1 MGSVDGVS
9 NTQNTPGAS
18 GSPAANSATSQ
29 SSGIDNLANENT
41 FLKLMIAQIQNQDPL
56 NPTDSVQFLTQ
67 LAQYS
72 TLEQNLQMKSDL
84 DGILAGINRIAPAN
98 GTGQTDSGQT
108 GSGQTNGSQPNSGQN
123 VTNP

>member
-1 MGSVDGVS
+1 MASVGGVL
-9 NTQNTPGAS
+9 NTQNTTGAG
-18 GSPAANSATSQ
+18 GSSAANNATSQ

-72 TLEQNLQMKSDL
+72 TLEQNLQMKGDL
-84 DGILAGINRIAPAN
+84 DGILAGINRIAPGD
-98 GTGQTDSGQT
+98 GTGQTDT
-108 GSGQTNGSQPNSGQN
+108 DQTNGSQTNSGQN

>member
-1 MGSVDGVS
+1 MASVGGVS

-18 GSPAANSATSQ
+18 GSPAANSTTQTS
-29 SSGIDNLANENT
+29 GVENLANENT

-84 DGILAGINRIAPAN
+84 DGILAGINRIAPAD
-98 GTGQTDSGQT
+98 GTGQTDTGQT
-108 GSGQTNGSQPNSGQN
+108 GSGQTNGNQSNGGQN

>member
-1 MGSVDGVS
+1 MASVGGVS
-9 NTQNTPGAS
+9 NTQNTPGAT
-18 GSPAANSATSQ
+18 GSPAPSSATSQ
-29 SSGIDNLANENT
+29 TSGIDNLANENT

-72 TLEQNLQMKSDL
+72 TLEQNLQMKGDL
-84 DGILAGINRIAPAN
+84 DGILAGINRIAPAG
-98 GTGQTDSGQT
+98 GTGQTNGNQT
-108 GSGQTNGSQPNSGQN
+108 NSGQN